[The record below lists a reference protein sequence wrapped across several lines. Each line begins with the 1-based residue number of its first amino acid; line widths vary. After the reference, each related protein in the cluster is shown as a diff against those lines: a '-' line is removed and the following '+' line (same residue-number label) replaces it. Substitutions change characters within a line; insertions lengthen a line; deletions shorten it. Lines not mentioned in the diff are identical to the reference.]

1 MEPEYNND
9 SESNDLGSNQRI
21 HQNSV
26 DAQNQ
31 VNQQA
36 VIGDSN
42 VLQNS
47 VSIREEISEDKP
59 TELNP
64 NRNEQDITQQAAS
77 GDGNVLSS
85 NKLESRVNIYFDS
98 RFTDLIPKV
107 SPDSDREKSLQEH
120 FIDPT
125 TELQLQNEAYPDVI
139 PGETQ
144 KFYQQKLIEN
154 RLIFISCADQETS
167 WQVGCA
173 LADKIDA
180 FNKRLLT
187 GEKDSLKY
195 LNTISIE
202 TLLDRRIGSNGS
214 TLFIVDASELQ
225 TFLDSVTVRQPS
237 RANEIRNALRENQRF
252 CICLVDREA
261 LKLSLKAS
269 RIEKFLFDCWEIQ
282 EQEEQEEQESKYF
295 IDSDE
300 CFDRLIS
307 ELQDDNWLTKTV
319 LFTSSFFPQLSL
331 SDFEKI
337 VFSLVGNQSKST
349 KFTKSNEVVLAGDTK
364 TQISVLIEGEKI
376 TINKSDSPKNDYTL
390 NQTDADD
397 LVLLHQHLQE
407 WNLDSV
413 LDSCCLTYVPG
424 SSSGKVIDFRFPGL
438 REKFVE
444 YFEKKHFFLSQRFQR
459 LINLGLLVDDSPK
472 ISKYIRE
479 IAAKVILYSN
489 EEEYRRRWLR
499 ETILSILSDENN
511 SKSPKV
517 KAYHLNCITE
527 LLREILNY
535 SELEHLVNQALEELI
550 ASRKHDAA
558 LQIAKKLKFAPQ
570 FNELYWF
577 KRLIACS
584 PDSIRLAT
592 YRTLSNEL
600 KQSNLRLYDNLEEI
614 KAWLPPASCSKLE
627 PLDQLSL
634 QLLPEYVLEMLANFE
649 SDSWDSSTIPVHP
662 LFNGLRNNNTAL
674 ARVEIL
680 VSWLLHPKLNSVIGG
695 DIDPI
700 GLAAISILPKI
711 LLAIHCVEDKEQ
723 QPELELMENY
733 FIQGIVNVADFY
745 EKETGIKYKQ
755 CLLGYWEGWIEYL
768 KIQINYLKSS
778 QKRKLATKWNRERNV
793 VRHLIKK
800 FRTLSR

>member
-1 MEPEYNND
+1 MKPESNND
-9 SESNDLGSNQRI
+9 SDSNDFDSNQRI
-21 HQNSV
+21 HQNAV

-42 VLQNS
+42 VLQNG
-47 VSIREEISEDKP
+47 VGIREENPEDKP

-64 NRNEQDITQQAAS
+64 NKNEQDITQQAAS

-107 SPDSDREKSLQEH
+107 SPDSDREKSLQDH

-125 TELQLQNEAYPDVI
+125 TELQLQNEAYPDVVPSEI
-139 PGETQ
+139 Q
-144 KFYQQKLIEN
+144 RFYRQKLIEN
-154 RLIFISCADQETS
+154 RLIFISCSDQEIS

-173 LADKIDA
+173 LADSIDTY
-180 FNKRLLT
+180 NKRLLT

-195 LNTISIE
+195 LDTISIE
-202 TLLDRRIGSNGS
+202 TLLDRRIGRNRS
-214 TLFIVDASELQ
+214 TLFIVDTSELQ
-225 TFLDSVTVRQPS
+225 AFLDSVTVRQPS
-237 RANEIRNALRENQRF
+237 RANEIRNALGENQKF

-261 LKLSLKAS
+261 LKLALKAS

-282 EQEEQEEQESKYF
+282 EQEKQETKHF
-295 IDSDE
+295 IDSNE

-307 ELQDDNWLTKTV
+307 ELQNDNWLTKIV

-337 VFSLVGNQSKST
+337 VFSLVGNQSKPT
-349 KFTKSNEVVLAGDTK
+349 KFTKANEVVFADDAK
-364 TQISVLIEGEKI
+364 TQISILIEGEKI
-376 TINKSDSPKNDYTL
+376 AINKSDSPKNDYTL
-390 NQTDADD
+390 NQTDAND
-397 LVLLHQHLQE
+397 LVLLHRHTRE

-424 SSSGKVIDFRFPGL
+424 NSSGKVIDFRFPGL

-444 YFEKKHFFLSQRFQR
+444 YFEKKYSFLSQQFQG
-459 LINLGLLVDDSPK
+459 LINLDFLVDDSPK

-479 IAAKVILYSN
+479 IAAKIILYSN
-489 EEEYRRRWLR
+489 EEEYRRRWLK

-511 SKSPKV
+511 SKSQKV
-517 KAYHLNCITE
+517 KTYHLNCITE

-535 SELEHLVNQALEELI
+535 SELEHLVNQVLEELI
-550 ASRKHDAA
+550 ASRKHDAV

-570 FNELYWF
+570 FNELFWF

-614 KAWLPPASCSKLE
+614 KAWLPPASRLKLE

-634 QLLPEYVLEMLANFE
+634 QLLPEYVLEMLADFE
-649 SDSWDSSTIPVHP
+649 SNSWDSSIVLAHP
-662 LFNGLRNNNTAL
+662 LFNGLRNSNTAL

-680 VSWLLHPKLNSVIGG
+680 VSWLLHPKLDSVIGG

-700 GLAAISILPKI
+700 GLVAISILPK
-711 LLAIHCVEDKEQ
+711 LFMAIHYIEDKEQ

-745 EKETGIKYKQ
+745 EKETGIRYKQ
-755 CLLGYWEGWIEYL
+755 SLLGYWEGWIEYL

-800 FRTLSR
+800 FRASSR